1 MFWNYGEEIIGTSS
15 LVLCREFNNTVSL
28 FGRVDYQKFHC
39 IYIYIYIYI
48 YSQIYSEFSQI
59 LHSRFG
65 ESSNSR
71 FSVTDQPHQC
81 ALYMY
86 IHT

>member
-48 YSQIYSEFSQI
+48 YIFSDI
-59 LHSRFG
+59 
-65 ESSNSR
+65 
-71 FSVTDQPHQC
+71 
-81 ALYMY
+81 
-86 IHT
+86 